1 MDASREIK
9 GMNKITRRLGTGMMA
24 AAGLMML
31 VGCGNSAQGGN
42 EPGERVG
49 QLALPLVTQGASGV
63 VYRLRDAT
71 FTIRSL
77 GNSGWA
83 GSGSGG
89 SSGAPPITVSSET
102 DPDAPTI
109 SVSVEE
115 GQYYVELSPGWHFE
129 KITPEGA
136 VPVEATL
143 LYGETQWVWVS
154 RRSTSFAEFQ
164 FGLGGREIWLN
175 GDLNI
180 GVVLYEDPSEIG
192 YGGSAGSGGF
202 PNGGFAGSLPAG
214 GFAGSTSGGSGPAL
228 P

>member
-1 MDASREIK
+1 
-9 GMNKITRRLGTGMMA
+9 MNKVTRRLGTGMIA

-42 EPGERVG
+42 EPGERAG

-63 VYRLRDAT
+63 TYRLRDAN
-71 FTIRSL
+71 FTIRNL
-77 GNSGWA
+77 GIGGGA
-83 GSGSGG
+83 GSGGG
-89 SSGAPPITVSSET
+89 SSPPGITVSSET

-115 GQYYVELSPGWHFE
+115 GPYYVELLPGWHFE
-129 KITPEGA
+129 QITPTGA

-143 LYGETQWVWVS
+143 LYGQTQYVYVA

-192 YGGSAGSGGF
+192 GTGGGF
-202 PNGGFAGSLPAG
+202 TTGGFAGSFAGGG
-214 GFAGSTSGGSGPAL
+214 GFAGSISGGSGPV

>member
-1 MDASREIK
+1 
-9 GMNKITRRLGTGMMA
+9 MNRLTRRLGTGMMA

-31 VGCGNSAQGGN
+31 VGCGNSAQGGD
-42 EPGERVG
+42 EPADRVG

-77 GNSGWA
+77 GSYGWA
-83 GSGSGG
+83 GSGAGGG
-89 SSGAPPITVSSET
+89 SSAPPITVSSET
-102 DPDAPTI
+102 DPDAQTI
-109 SVSVEE
+109 SLSVEE
-115 GQYYVELSPGWHFE
+115 GQYYVELAPGWHFE
-129 KITPEGA
+129 KVTPQGA

-143 LYGETQWVWVS
+143 LYGETQYVYVS

-164 FGLGGREIWLN
+164 FGLGGREVWLN

-180 GVVLYEDPSEIG
+180 GVVLYEDPSELG
-192 YGGSAGSGGF
+192 YGGSAGSFSGGAGGF
-202 PNGGFAGSLPAG
+202 PAG
-214 GFAGSTSGGSGPAL
+214 GFAGSASGGTGPAL